1 MQIGKVFYTMR
12 YEPFLK
18 SCYQHILRRH
28 KSATI
33 FFLFAAFFVVFFH
46 KGLITGT
53 FYALGDPFVELH
65 PLRRVAWD
73 MIRQGSL
80 PLWTPYIFSGYPLL
94 SMAQNGLAYPLTWGY
109 LFLPSQWAEQI
120 NVLAPFLLAP
130 IFTYLYV
137 RALGKS
143 LLAGILAGLCF
154 GYGGFMASWMT
165 NGLMPSAVM
174 WLPLV
179 LIPILKVSNSRFI
192 PCLLWA
198 CAAYLMSVLNGTG
211 QGFVWV
217 GITALVY
224 GFYLSAVETLSVY
237 RSSYDRRPWKLL
249 RCWRPLAVA

>member
-1 MQIGKVFYTMR
+1 
-12 YEPFLK
+12 
-18 SCYQHILRRH
+18 
-28 KSATI
+28 
-33 FFLFAAFFVVFFH
+33 
-46 KGLITGT
+46 
-53 FYALGDPFVELH
+53 
-65 PLRRVAWD
+65 

-80 PLWTPYIFSGYPLL
+80 PLWTPHIFSGYPLL

-109 LFLPSQWAEQI
+109 LFLLSQWAEQI

-143 LLAGILAGLCF
+143 RLAGVLAGLCF
-154 GYGGFMASWMT
+154 GYSGFMASWMT

-179 LIPILKVSNSRFI
+179 LIPILKVSNNRFI

-198 CAAYLMSVLNGTG
+198 FAAYLMSVFNGTG

-217 GITALVY
+217 GIVALAY

-237 RSSYDRRPWKLL
+237 RSSDDHRRWNRLMCWK
-249 RCWRPLAVA
+249 PLAVAGGAVILAAGLASFQIFESWAAKTLSIRNALEIERFNELTYSPAHAWK